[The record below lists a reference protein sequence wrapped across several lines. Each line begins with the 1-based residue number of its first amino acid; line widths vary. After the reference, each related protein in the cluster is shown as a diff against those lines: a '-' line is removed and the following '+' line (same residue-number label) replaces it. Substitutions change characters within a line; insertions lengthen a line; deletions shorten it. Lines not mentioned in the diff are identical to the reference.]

1 MASLA
6 QKLGEQLNQDLRILK
21 RFCHS
26 VGEARRRL
34 RSDSE
39 VKNLRDPIC
48 WRKRS
53 ANATLRFAQDD
64 NKCLRKSWKCQTQ
77 LCTMIYVGAGLGRNF
92 KPCQSPE

>member
-1 MASLA
+1 MKFTKINYCQYLLSS
-6 QKLGEQLNQDLRILK
+6 QINQDLRTLTG
-21 RFCHS
+21 FCHS

-48 WRKRS
+48 YRKRS

-64 NKCLRKSWKCQTQ
+64 NKALRKSW
-77 LCTMIYVGAGLGRNF
+77 
-92 KPCQSPE
+92 